1 VLPRRRVLLWY
12 YCGLAAAVLVVG
24 TVAATQWAGTRH
36 SGDGTLLLMA
46 SSRTSDHMT
55 GAGISV
61 RSSGGWHDAAGRFD
75 TAVAKAPETTRLAQ
89 VTLPAGVYD
98 AIRIGGST
106 LETHITLH
114 AQQVEPVL
122 IPIASGRPAAEG
134 LYTGT
139 EQFNVGLDELAGQ
152 VVPMASF
159 DLLDQHGRSFTNAS
173 IRGKTV
179 VVAAF
184 HTSCQTTCPLY
195 TGLFLQL
202 QRRLPS
208 SVVLVEATT
217 DPGQDTPDALQRY
230 AQQIDAP
237 WTFVTGTPDQMT
249 AFWKPLGVQLSGD
262 QLHTST
268 LAVLD
273 GHGYIRSVYR
283 GVPDVGGVLPPQL
296 MQSLNAT
303 GMQELRTH
311 GDGWGLSQISDTL
324 SAVDRPG
331 TQPQVGGQQAPSFS
345 TTDLSGKPI
354 SAAQFRGRPVLI
366 NFWAT
371 WCGPCRQEMP
381 LIQRTAKAHPG
392 LAVILVNERD
402 STGSAR
408 SFVSQLGVTL
418 PVASDPDGS
427 IGGDYLVGA
436 LPTSVF
442 VRADGTIASR
452 YPGAM
457 DQRTIDTHL
466 VGLGLT

>member
-1 VLPRRRVLLWY
+1 MLWY
-12 YCGLAAAVLVVG
+12 YCGLAAAILVVG
-24 TVAATQWAGTRH
+24 TLAVHQWVGTSR
-36 SGDGTLLLMA
+36 SGDGTILLIA
-46 SSRTSDHMT
+46 SSRSPDHLK
-55 GAGISV
+55 ADGIAV
-61 RSSGGWHDAAGRFD
+61 RSSGGWHDATGRFD
-75 TAVAKAPETTRLAQ
+75 AAIAKAPQTTHLAQ

-98 AIRIGGST
+98 GVRIGNVT

-114 AQQVEPVL
+114 AQQVEPILV
-122 IPIASGRPAAEG
+122 PIARGRPAAEG
-134 LYTGT
+134 LYAGT
-139 EQFNVGLDELAGQ
+139 EQFNLGLDELAGQ
-152 VVPMASF
+152 VVPMPAF
-159 DLLDQHGRSFTNAS
+159 ALVDQHGRPFTNAS
-173 IRGKTV
+173 VQGKTV

-208 SVVLVEATT
+208 SVLLVEATT
-217 DPGQDTPDALQRY
+217 DPGQDTPDVLRRY
-230 AQQIDAP
+230 AQRIDAP
-237 WTFVTGTPDQMT
+237 WTFATGTPEQVA

-273 GHGYIRSVYR
+273 SHGYIRSVYR
-283 GVPDVGGVLPPQL
+283 GVPDVVGVLPHQL
-296 MQSLNAT
+296 MDGLNAT
-303 GMQELRTH
+303 GRQELRTH

-331 TQPQVGGQQAPSFS
+331 QGAQPGGQQAPSFS
-345 TTDLSGKPI
+345 TTDLSGRPI
-354 SAAQFRGRPVLI
+354 SAAQFRGRPLLI

-371 WCGPCRQEMP
+371 WCSPCRQEMA

-392 LAVILVNERD
+392 LAVVLVNERD

-408 SFVSQLGVTL
+408 SFASQLGVTL
-418 PVASDPDGS
+418 PVASDPDGR

-442 VRADGTIASR
+442 VRPDGTIASR

-457 DQRTIDTHL
+457 DQRTIEAHL
-466 VGLGLT
+466 AGLGLT